1 MSSTQT
7 YSTCDRQVWEWT
19 NSVTCTTATS
29 KSFRFSSCKT
39 SWRLHLSLSDL
50 EPKLGLI
57 GGAEKAEISCN
68 LRIWFDDAPVDL
80 NGVATKN
87 VLETEPICVFHGSDI
102 FVRNKYV
109 LLEGLGQAM
118 PTNVRIKLRLDITTI
133 NVETVVGIPQSTFSS
148 DIESAIENN
157 EEFQDTTLIVGQEN
171 SKEEIKANKFMLMAR
186 SPVFA
191 RMFQINTKEKSTNIV
206 EIPDVSP
213 KVFKTVLS
221 YIYTGRVNDLL
232 SLEETISMMNT
243 AGKYNLEHLKALCE
257 NRLAILLNAMN
268 AAHILVA
275 ADHLSCEKLKCEVLK
290 FITKDI
296 DLCGDNLL

>member
-1 MSSTQT
+1 MSSTLTQT
-7 YSTCDRQVWEWT
+7 YSTSTSTCDRQVWEWS
-19 NSVTCTTATS
+19 NSVITATS
-29 KSFRFSSCKT
+29 KSYRFSSCKT
-39 SWRLHLSLSDL
+39 SWRLQLSLSDL

-57 GGAEKAEISCN
+57 GGAEKAEISYN
-68 LRIWFDDAPVDL
+68 LIIWRDDAPVDL

-87 VLETEPICVFHGSDI
+87 VLETEPIGVFHGSDI
-102 FVRNKYV
+102 FVRHKYV
-109 LLEGLGQAM
+109 ILEGLGQEM
-118 PTNVRIKLRLDITTI
+118 LTNDRIKLQLDITTI

-148 DIESAIENN
+148 DIKSAIENN

-191 RMFQINTKEKSTNIV
+191 RMFQINMKEKSTNIV

-221 YIYTGRVNDLL
+221 YIYTGQVNNHL
-232 SLEETISMMNT
+232 SLEETISMLNT

-257 NRLAILLNAMN
+257 NRLAILLNATN
-268 AAHILVA
+268 AAHILVV
-275 ADHLSCEKLKCEVLK
+275 ADHLSCEKS
-290 FITKDI
+290 
-296 DLCGDNLL
+296 